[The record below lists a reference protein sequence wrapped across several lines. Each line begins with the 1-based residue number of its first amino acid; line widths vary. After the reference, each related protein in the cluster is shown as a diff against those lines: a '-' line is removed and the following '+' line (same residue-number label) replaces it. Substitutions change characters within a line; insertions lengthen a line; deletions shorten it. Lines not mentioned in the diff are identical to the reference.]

1 MLDGPSPAPRRRVA
15 AVLALP
21 LESALAT
28 ALAVLLTACGAGA
41 PQTAPPSGVDGLEIP
56 TPSPDPADFVRG
68 VDNPWFPLAPGS
80 TWTYES
86 SGGGAVEVTVAGTT
100 TIAGVEATAVETVER
115 TGRGRVVAE
124 STAWFGQD
132 RAGNVWHLGD
142 EGVWQAGRSGAQAGL
157 AMPAT
162 PRVGDGFAQELAPGV
177 AQDSSL
183 VLAIDARRTTPYD
196 VFEDLV
202 HVEETSPLEP
212 GVTTE
217 AFYARGVGLVL
228 EATTGAGPSSD
239 LELVDLTGG

>member
-56 TPSPDPADFVRG
+56 TPSPDPADFVTG

-80 TWTYES
+80 EWTYAS
-86 SGGGAVEVTVAGTT
+86 SDGRSVVVTVSGTT
-100 TIAGVEATAVETVER
+100 PVAGVEATAVDTVER
-115 TGRGRVVAE
+115 SPRGRVVAE
-124 STAWFGQD
+124 STAWFAQD
-132 RAGNVWHLGD
+132 RGGNVWHLGD
-142 EGVWQAGRSGAQAGL
+142 EGVWAAGEAGAQAGL

-162 PRVGDGFAQELAPGV
+162 PRVGDGFARELAPGV
-177 AQDSSL
+177 AEDESR
-183 VLAIDARRTTPYD
+183 VLSIDARRTTSYD
-196 VFEDLV
+196 AFEALV
-202 HVEETSPLEP
+202 QVEDTSPLEP

-217 AFYARGVGLVL
+217 AFYARGIGLVL
-228 EATTGAGPSSD
+228 EEGTSSD
-239 LELVDLTGG
+239 LELVGFTSG

>member
-1 MLDGPSPAPRRRVA
+1 MPDGPSAHRRLLAAGVAATAALVLSSCGFGAPRGV
-15 AVLALP
+15 
-21 LESALAT
+21 
-28 ALAVLLTACGAGA
+28 
-41 PQTAPPSGVDGLEIP
+41 PPSGVDGLEVP
-56 TPSPDPADFVRG
+56 TPSADPADFVRG

-86 SGGGAVEVTVAGTT
+86 SRDRTVEVTVAGTT
-100 TIAGVEATAVETVER
+100 TIAGVDATAVDTIER
-115 TGRGRVVAE
+115 TRRGRVVAE

-162 PRVGDGFAQELAPGV
+162 PRVGDGFAQELAAGV
-177 AQDSSL
+177 AQDESR
-183 VLAIDARRTTPYD
+183 VLAIDAQRTTPYD
-196 VFEDLV
+196 AFEELV
-202 HVEETSPLEP
+202 QVEETSPLEP

-228 EATTGAGPSSD
+228 EVTTGAGPSSD

>member
-56 TPSPDPADFVRG
+56 TPSPDPADFVTG

-80 TWTYES
+80 EWTYAS
-86 SGGGAVEVTVAGTT
+86 SDGRSVVVTVSGTT
-100 TIAGVEATAVETVER
+100 PVAGVEATAVDTVER
-115 TGRGRVVAE
+115 SPRGRVVAE
-124 STAWFGQD
+124 STAWFAQD
-132 RAGNVWHLGD
+132 RGGNVWHLGD
-142 EGVWQAGRSGAQAGL
+142 EGVWAAGEAGAQAGL

-162 PRVGDGFAQELAPGV
+162 PRVGDGFARELAPGV
-177 AQDSSL
+177 AEDESR
-183 VLAIDARRTTPYD
+183 VLSIDARRTTSYD
-196 VFEDLV
+196 AFEALV
-202 HVEETSPLEP
+202 QVEDASPLEP

-217 AFYARGVGLVL
+217 AFYARGIGLVL
-228 EATTGAGPSSD
+228 EEGTSSD
-239 LELVDLTGG
+239 LELVGFTSG

>member
-1 MLDGPSPAPRRRVA
+1 MPDGPSAHRRVLAAGVAATAGLVLASCGFGAPRGV
-15 AVLALP
+15 
-21 LESALAT
+21 
-28 ALAVLLTACGAGA
+28 
-41 PQTAPPSGVDGLEIP
+41 PPSGVDGLEVP

-86 SGGGAVEVTVAGTT
+86 SGGRAVEVTVAGTT
-100 TIAGVEATAVETVER
+100 TIAGVEATAVDTVER

-142 EGVWQAGRSGAQAGL
+142 EGVWQAGRSGARAGL

-177 AQDSSL
+177 AQDESR
-183 VLAIDARRTTPYD
+183 VLATDARRTTPYD
-196 VFEDLV
+196 AFEDLV
-202 HVEETSPLEP
+202 QVEETSPLEP

-228 EATTGAGPSSD
+228 EVTTGAGPSSD

>member
-56 TPSPDPADFVRG
+56 TPSPDPADFVTG

-80 TWTYES
+80 EWTYAS
-86 SGGGAVEVTVAGTT
+86 SDGRSVVVTVSGTT
-100 TIAGVEATAVETVER
+100 PVAGVEATAVDTVER
-115 TGRGRVVAE
+115 SPRGRVVAE
-124 STAWFGQD
+124 STAWFAQD
-132 RAGNVWHLGD
+132 RGGNVWHLGD
-142 EGVWQAGRSGAQAGL
+142 EGVWAAGEAGAQAGL

-162 PRVGDGFAQELAPGV
+162 PRVGDGFARELAPGV
-177 AQDSSL
+177 AEDESRVVS
-183 VLAIDARRTTPYD
+183 IDARRTTSYD
-196 VFEDLV
+196 AFEALV
-202 HVEETSPLEP
+202 QVEDTSPLEP

-217 AFYARGVGLVL
+217 AFYARGIGLVL
-228 EATTGAGPSSD
+228 EEGTSSD
-239 LELVDLTGG
+239 LELVGFTSG